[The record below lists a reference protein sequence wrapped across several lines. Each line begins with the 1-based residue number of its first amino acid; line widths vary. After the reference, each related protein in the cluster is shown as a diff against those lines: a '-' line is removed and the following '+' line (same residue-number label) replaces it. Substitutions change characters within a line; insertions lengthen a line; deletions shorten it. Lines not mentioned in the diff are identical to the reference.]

1 MFRTLWANTKSIL
14 YTVVAVSVLLATC
27 LGGLVLV
34 PILIGAAIV
43 FGIFAVFKEM
53 QD

>member
-43 FGIFAVFKEM
+43 FGIFAVFKGM

>member
-1 MFRTLWANTKSIL
+1 MFKAAWINIKSVL